1 MQFIWDPHKASIN
14 IKKHGVSFEEA
25 QTVFQDPNALQIFD
39 PDHSEIEDRFVLMD
53 LSQDVHLLVVCHCYR
68 EGGDTVRIISARRAT
83 RNETKTY
90 EENAYAC

>member
-39 PDHSEIEDRFVLMD
+39 PDHSEMEDRFVLMG
-53 LSQDVHLLVVCHCYR
+53 LSQDIHLLVVCHCYR